1 MYAPAM
7 ADKPDQWL
15 GWLES
20 KHTARK
26 FVLVCAVV
34 AVLFVLL
41 IWAFG
46 G

>member
-1 MYAPAM
+1 MSAPAM

-20 KHTARK
+20 KHMVRK
-26 FVLVCAVV
+26 FVLVCVVV
-34 AVLFVLL
+34 ALVFVVL
-41 IWAFG
+41 IWALG

>member
-15 GWLES
+15 GWLEN
-20 KHTARK
+20 KHTVRK